1 MKHANEGTAT
11 PKNAG
16 IEMVQLPNGKEAPL
30 LVADLMSDIQ
40 MAIISQNVLAKLIA
54 LLPMA
59 SLSGIV
65 QEFADKVQQFDYK
78 ARQGKV
84 TIEDF
89 ADLLREELEFHTSV
103 NLIQEY
109 IGSTAKPELPTVYEE
124 KRPEPVY
131 PKP

>member
-1 MKHANEGTAT
+1 MTHAKGGTAT
-11 PKNAG
+11 TKNAE
-16 IEMVQLPNGKEAPL
+16 IQKVQLPNGKEAPL

-59 SLSGIV
+59 NLSGIV
-65 QEFADKVQQFDYK
+65 QEFADKVQQFDTK

-109 IGSTAKPELPTVYEE
+109 IGTTAKPIPVYEE
-124 KRPEPVY
+124 MRPEQAY